1 VVGETYSPPG
11 MWSGTPLHVH
21 DRSDSLLPESDH
33 EEVYYFVQRHFTRQ
47 DEMDPYAVQMMF
59 DSNTLNKTYR
69 LKHRTAVA
77 IPGGCH
83 PVVAGPV
90 SDLLYVWGLASDK
103 AHVPLRMRDIRDY
116 AFLKRI
122 GQAVE
127 ELIERRGTIPVS
139 QEQFKQLCAVY
150 GLSTERETTVF
161 KLYLREYGFIVK
173 AE

>member
-1 VVGETYSPPG
+1 

-21 DRSDSLLPESDH
+21 DRRDDLLSESDY

-59 DSNTLNKTYR
+59 DARGLNRAFR

-83 PVVAGPV
+83 PVVAGPC
-90 SDLLYVWGLASDK
+90 SDLLYVWGLASDR
-103 AHVPLRMRDIRDY
+103 PQDRFMMRDIRDS

-122 GQAVE
+122 GLAVTSLLE
-127 ELIERRGTIPVS
+127 KRGEVPVPRELFS
-139 QEQFKQLCAVY
+139 QLCADF
-150 GLSTERETTVF
+150 GLNTEKETTI
-161 KLYLREYGFIVK
+161 LRIYLREYGFKVLPD
-173 AE
+173 